1 MSPRWQCLAALTL
14 ARAAMGFQFQAV
26 AAVAPLLAPALGI
39 DKAQLGWLIG
49 LYLLPG
55 VAFALPG
62 GLLGQRFGDRR
73 LVLVGLALMAIGGA
87 GLALADSFV
96 AANVARFVSGI
107 GAVILNVLMTKMV
120 TDLFDGRER
129 LLAMSVLIN
138 AWPIGIGIALL
149 VIGPLAEAAGWRWG
163 VASSAA
169 FALFGL
175 ALVAALYRAPVAA
188 ASVPLP
194 GGIGLGGVTR
204 REWRL
209 LMIGSLP
216 WLLYNAAFQI
226 VLSFMPSFLAESGL
240 GIARAGSLMA
250 LNAMMFVVGVQA
262 GGFLLK
268 RTAHADRLCHAMI
281 VVWCATL
288 LLIAAGSAPL
298 PWLVLGGVLGG
309 IPAAAFVS
317 LPCEFLRPESRSAGM
332 GIFYTIYYA
341 GCAVLPTLAGA
352 LYDASGRK
360 AALWMATGLAL
371 GAALTFAAFRHV
383 MRPVTGSETQGLIR

>member
-1 MSPRWQCLAALTL
+1 MSPRWQCLVALTL

-39 DKAQLGWLIG
+39 DKTQLGWLIG

-62 GLLGQRFGDRR
+62 GLLGQRFGDKR
-73 LVLVGLALMAIGGA
+73 LVLIGLALMAIGGA

-96 AANVARFVSGI
+96 AANVARCVSGI

-149 VIGPLAEAAGWRWG
+149 VIGPLAAVAGWRWG

-175 ALVAALYRAPVAA
+175 ALVAAVYRAPIAQGSLPA
-188 ASVPLP
+188 P
-194 GGIGLGGVTR
+194 GGIGLGVVTR
-204 REWRL
+204 REWHL
-209 LMIGSLP
+209 LTIGSLP

-226 VLSFMPSFLAESGL
+226 ALSFMPSFLAEGGL
-240 GIARAGSLMA
+240 GIVRAGSLMA
-250 LNAMMFVVGVQA
+250 LNAVMFVVGVQA

-268 RTAHADRLCHAMI
+268 RTAHADWLCHAMI

-288 LLIAAGSAPL
+288 LLIAAGNAPL
-298 PWLVLGGVLGG
+298 PWLIVGGVLGG
-309 IPAAAFVS
+309 IPAAALVS
-317 LPCEFLRPESRSAGM
+317 LPGEFLRPESRSAGM
-332 GIFYTIYYA
+332 GIFYTIYYG

-352 LYDASGRK
+352 LYDRSGGQ

-371 GAALTFAAFRHV
+371 GAALTLAVFRYA
-383 MRPVTGSETQGLIR
+383 MKPVTGSEAHGLIR

>member
-1 MSPRWQCLAALTL
+1 
-14 ARAAMGFQFQAV
+14 
-26 AAVAPLLAPALGI
+26 
-39 DKAQLGWLIG
+39 
-49 LYLLPG
+49 
-55 VAFALPG
+55 
-62 GLLGQRFGDRR
+62 
-73 LVLVGLALMAIGGA
+73 MAIGGA

-96 AANVARFVSGI
+96 AANAARFVSGI

-149 VIGPLAEAAGWRWG
+149 VIGPLAEVAGWLWG

-175 ALVAALYRAPVAA
+175 ALVAAVYRAPVAGV
-188 ASVPLP
+188 SVPAP
-194 GGIGLGGVTR
+194 GGIGLGVVTR
-204 REWRL
+204 REWHL

-240 GIARAGSLMA
+240 GIVRAGSLMA

-298 PWLVLGGVLGG
+298 PWLIIGGVLGG
-309 IPAAAFVS
+309 IPAAALVS
-317 LPCEFLRPESRSAGM
+317 LPGEFLRPESRSAGM
-332 GIFYTIYYA
+332 GIFYTIYYG

-352 LYDASGRK
+352 LYDSSGGQ

-371 GAALTFAAFRHV
+371 GAALTLAVFRHA
-383 MRPVTGSETQGLIR
+383 MKPVAGSEAHGSI